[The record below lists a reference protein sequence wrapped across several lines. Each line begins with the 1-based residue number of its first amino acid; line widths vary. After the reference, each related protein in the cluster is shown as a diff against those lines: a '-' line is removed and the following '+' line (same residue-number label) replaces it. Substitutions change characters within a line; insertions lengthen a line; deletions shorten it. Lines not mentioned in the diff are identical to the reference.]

1 MKARKEIVPS
11 RIIASLTFRFWT
23 AMWGGGYE
31 MTLWRKAL
39 HRCFPHAP
47 KPPKRSAINSTLTP
61 IRMLRN
67 RIAHQEPI
75 LSLNLAKHYGK
86 AIDSRVEFR
95 RPPPSGP
102 AHKVASAL
110 CTVRGTSGHGP
121 SPGTKPQI
129 AGLTDCNAW
138 TLRLL
143 SLGPVSLTL
152 AGLRGRHADLARLR
166 SRAAYSEIES
176 GDRRE
181 REG

>member
-1 MKARKEIVPS
+1 
-11 RIIASLTFRFWT
+11 
-23 AMWGGGYE
+23 

-129 AGLTDCNAW
+129 AELDCGSNLAK
-138 TLRLL
+138 RL
-143 SLGPVSLTL
+143 GRQEPRQPLTL
-152 AGLRGRHADLARLR
+152 AGLSVANLNPC
-166 SRAAYSEIES
+166 
-176 GDRRE
+176 
-181 REG
+181 